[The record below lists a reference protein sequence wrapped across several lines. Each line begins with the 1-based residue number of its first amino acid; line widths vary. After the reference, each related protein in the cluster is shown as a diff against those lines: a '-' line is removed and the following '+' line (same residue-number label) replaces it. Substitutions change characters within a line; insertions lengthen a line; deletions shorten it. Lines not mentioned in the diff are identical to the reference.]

1 MQLPLI
7 LVIASLL
14 LTSCGGGGNS
24 SNDLAQ
30 PDPVQDDPVQDDI
43 VDNSIWEEASP
54 ESVGMNSTLLSEAFD
69 TAFADGTYTQAA
81 VVIKDNKLVF
91 ERYRGIAT
99 SEEST
104 LINESSFDPE
114 GPSAQTRFGNRDK
127 DSLVTSWSTAKS
139 FASVLIGIAIGQD
152 FIESLDQSASEF
164 IDEWADDDR
173 AQITLR
179 NLLDMRSGLEMICL
193 NQGETTLAACTDG
206 LDDSDIMYF
215 DDQLDA
221 CIKRTLSGDG
231 IGESGV
237 WSYSNCDSMLLGEI
251 LYQAT
256 GQDLETYA
264 DINLFSKIGMDAE
277 WWQDNDPTGQVDGNY
292 LSFCCIDATI
302 RDFAKFGQLLLNNGV
317 WDGEQVVPAS
327 YVESIKNVA
336 VDALNTDTF
345 GGTRSYGLQF
355 WTVPPVQQDDG
366 NTYPPA
372 NSIITTAGFD
382 GQYVMVDFANNLLV
396 LRNSI
401 YEPAFYGTEERKW
414 KLLNTLD
421 GSDFTATLPAYMG
434 INTASTFNNSKF
446 LYQVT
451 QAINSD

>member
-1 MQLPLI
+1 MKFPLI
-7 LVIASLL
+7 LAVTSLL
-14 LTSCGGGGNS
+14 LTACGGGGNS
-24 SNDLAQ
+24 SNNQ
-30 PDPVQDDPVQDDI
+30 PQPGPVQDDTAQDDVI
-43 VDNSIWEEASP
+43 DNSIWEEASP
-54 ESVGMNSTLLSEAFD
+54 ESVGMDSALLSAAFD

-81 VVIKDNKLVF
+81 VVIKDNKLVY
-91 ERYRGIAT
+91 ERYRGIMVN
-99 SEEST
+99 EEST
-104 LINESSFDPE
+104 LINESSMDPE
-114 GPSAQTRFGNRDK
+114 GPTAQSRFGIRDK

-292 LSFCCIDATI
+292 LSFCCIDAT
-302 RDFAKFGQLLLNNGV
+302 
-317 WDGEQVVPAS
+317 
-327 YVESIKNVA
+327 
-336 VDALNTDTF
+336 
-345 GGTRSYGLQF
+345 
-355 WTVPPVQQDDG
+355 
-366 NTYPPA
+366 
-372 NSIITTAGFD
+372 
-382 GQYVMVDFANNLLV
+382 
-396 LRNSI
+396 
-401 YEPAFYGTEERKW
+401 
-414 KLLNTLD
+414 
-421 GSDFTATLPAYMG
+421 
-434 INTASTFNNSKF
+434 
-446 LYQVT
+446 
-451 QAINSD
+451 

>member
-1 MQLPLI
+1 MKSPLI
-7 LVIASLL
+7 LAFTCLL
-14 LTSCGGGGNS
+14 LTACGGGGNS
-24 SNDLAQ
+24 SNNKTQ
-30 PDPVQDDPVQDDI
+30 PDPLPDTTADS
-43 VDNSIWEEASP
+43 SIWEEASP
-54 ESVGMNSTLLSEAFD
+54 ESAGMDSTLLSAAFD

-81 VVIKDNKLVF
+81 VVIKDNKLVY
-91 ERYRGIAT
+91 ERYRGIMVN
-99 SEEST
+99 EEST
-104 LINESSFDPE
+104 LINESSMDPE
-114 GPSAQTRFGNRDK
+114 GPTAQSRFGIRDK

-139 FASVLIGIAIGQD
+139 FASVLIGIAIGQGL
-152 FIESLDQSASEF
+152 IESLDQSASEF
-164 IDEWADDDR
+164 IDEWAGDDR

-193 NQGETTLAACTDG
+193 NQGETTLATCTDG

-221 CIKRTLSGDG
+221 CIKRALSGDG

-264 DINLFSKIGMDAE
+264 DIHLFSKIGMDAE
-277 WWQDNDPTGQVDGNY
+277 WWQDNDSTGQVGGNY

-336 VDALNTDTF
+336 VDELNTDTF

-372 NSIITTAGFD
+372 NSIITTVGFD
-382 GQYVMVDFANNLLV
+382 GQYIMVDFVNNLLV

-421 GSDFTATLPAYMG
+421 GSDFIATLPAYMG
-434 INTASTFNNSKF
+434 ISTASTFSNSKF
-446 LYQVT
+446 LYQ
-451 QAINSD
+451 AINPD

>member
-1 MQLPLI
+1 MKFPLI
-7 LVIASLL
+7 LALTSLL
-14 LTSCGGGGNS
+14 LTACGGGGNS
-24 SNDLAQ
+24 SNNQPQ
-30 PDPVQDDPVQDDI
+30 PDPVPDDVI
-43 VDNSIWEEASP
+43 DNSIWEEASP
-54 ESVGMNSTLLSEAFD
+54 ESVGMDSALLSAAFD
-69 TAFADGTYTQAA
+69 IAFADGTYTQAA
-81 VVIKDNKLVF
+81 VVIKDNKLVY
-91 ERYRGIAT
+91 ERYRGIMVN
-99 SEEST
+99 EEST
-104 LINESSFDPE
+104 LINESSMDPE
-114 GPSAQTRFGNRDK
+114 GPTAQSRFGIRDK

-139 FASVLIGIAIGQD
+139 FASVLIGIAIGQG

-164 IDEWADDDR
+164 IDEWADEDR

-193 NQGETTLAACTDG
+193 NQGETTLATCTDG

-221 CIKRTLSGDG
+221 CIKRTLSGDR

-277 WWQDNDPTGQVDGNY
+277 WWQDNDPTGQVGGNY

-372 NSIITTAGFD
+372 NSIITTVGFD
-382 GQYVMVDFANNLLV
+382 GQYIMVDFVNNLLV

-421 GSDFTATLPAYMG
+421 GSDFIATLPAYMG
-434 INTASTFNNSKF
+434 INTASTFSNSKF

-451 QAINSD
+451 QSITP